1 MAADTTDAIV
11 SFAIK
16 NVDED
21 RCKDSDEGITTD
33 DQIMEDVNAR
43 RWKLTKSN
51 IKEHWNRVLTVLNGK
66 NLIEKWLTSITSN
79 ETVMSTLQ
87 ESREASESALKL
99 AIEDKDN
106 QLLASSRRFAQA
118 FRSDRD
124 VHQVVSL
131 IKEIEEDQTV
141 RELFQ
146 KCQKQFK
153 DVSELNDQEL
163 EEITELLRQLE
174 ASDIF
179 KLLKEKVERIID
191 KYFDKQVFQDGVTVV
206 RSIKESEEL
215 AEILRQGK
223 SILSRE
229 DSQNNIHEVVRLGEQ
244 LIDKVRNTDAG
255 ANLLK
260 KQDAAYSSVTAFVKD
275 SPLKSP
281 IEALKKNVNFLEE
294 VKMVFI
300 PWIKDQLLSLRLP
313 TLTGNKS
320 TKFGDVDYELS
331 NIVLSELR
339 LPVDCLDISW
349 DHELIIN
356 VNNIEAALNNFEW
369 KYRKSTF
376 PRLRDALDVFLSLN
390 NLYSDLITICAS
402 TISLAVTNNLADI
415 KNVAATFET
424 LKIVTSGTGARYV
437 ITSDFFSGCIMLLS
451 LGLAK
456 VLRQKAI
463 QKRLQE
469 VLNKHVSTL
478 VSSINHLITA
488 YVNKVALIKDKLSRQ
503 RNLGDTNR
511 SISES
516 ALHRPNFHL
525 NIPSP
530 QVANSSS
537 HTNFQNS
544 HSTSALNE
552 SPLADDKY

>member
-320 TKFGDVDYELS
+320 TKLGDVDYELS

-376 PRLRDALDVFLSLN
+376 PRLRV
-390 NLYSDLITICAS
+390 
-402 TISLAVTNNLADI
+402 
-415 KNVAATFET
+415 E
-424 LKIVTSGTGARYV
+424 IVTSGTGASWLYNA
-437 ITSDFFSGCIMLLS
+437 TFSWFSESI
-451 LGLAK
+451 
-456 VLRQKAI
+456 KA
-463 QKRLQE
+463 
-469 VLNKHVSTL
+469 T
-478 VSSINHLITA
+478 